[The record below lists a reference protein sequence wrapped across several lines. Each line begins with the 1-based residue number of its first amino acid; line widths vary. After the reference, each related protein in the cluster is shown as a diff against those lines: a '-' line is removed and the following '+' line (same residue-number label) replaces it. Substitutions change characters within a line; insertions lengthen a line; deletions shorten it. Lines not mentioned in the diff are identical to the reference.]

1 MNKNQKNLQRN
12 LIILVSS
19 ILALT
24 IIYFSFTKNDKTR
37 LQSSKSDSNKYTSE
51 IGVYKESKII
61 QVVPT
66 NNISTQNSFVNNN
79 NNQSNQSFNNS
90 NIYQSEQERLNYIQ
104 PKEEELNK
112 INQES
117 QKYEN
122 HKSVEDLK
130 DEQGTPFL
138 APEMH

>member
-24 IIYFSFTKNDKTR
+24 IVYFSFTK
-37 LQSSKSDSNKYTSE
+37 SSKSDSNNRSNYTSEYTSE